1 MGLGHRSLPNHHL
14 GGLSLLDPSPTTT
27 HKHVAPPKPN
37 PFLPP
42 CPLPPCPPPSALELQ
57 QFGGGERYL
66 LSVVAVMQ
74 GMGYSVDVMVAAS
87 NACKTKQQLLHV
99 ASGLRVDLKPD
110 RVSLLPVTTRKGGFI
125 DVRGGVGGRGWGQGV
140 EGALPSE
147 EWQQAAN

>member
-74 GMGYSVDVMVAAS
+74 GMGYAVDVMVAAS